1 MMKKVLVLF
10 VGTALWSSSV
20 WADDDLALLKEQ
32 LQRLSARVTQL
43 EAQIES
49 GKGDRLRIAQLE
61 KQLQIETVN
70 STRIAQ
76 LEKQVEQG
84 MAAPTAVVARIEE
97 LEKKPSVPQWAL
109 NTKIKGD
116 FRYRYENT
124 EVAGGNTKDRQ
135 RVRARI
141 GAYGKVNDYV
151 DYGVRFAT
159 GGDSATSANETQGD
173 GFLKDDAMFDLYYVD
188 IHPEQF
194 KGAHVLFGKMKKPW
208 LKGTGLIWDG
218 DINPEG
224 IAATYNKTFS
234 NGVEM
239 ITSAGSFVMEDNKGD
254 DTQLWSAQL
263 AFEKKFDKAKVLAGA
278 SLYHA
283 QNSDEGGLPSGFN
296 TAGTD
301 FNIVEGFGSVGTKMG
316 NLPVKFHG
324 QYVMNTDAAS
334 SDDTAYLLGVV
345 FGKAKAPGTWQIGYN
360 YRDTGR
366 DAVMDAFNDSDFAGG
381 DTGSCGHQIKAKYQ
395 IAKNW
400 QAGATYFNT
409 VNGDGDDEDMAQL
422 DLKFKF

>member
-1 MMKKVLVLF
+1 MRKKVILSAIITMLAIT
-10 VGTALWSSSV
+10 G
-20 WADDDLALLKEQ
+20 WADDDLTLFKEQ
-32 LQRLSARVTQL
+32 LQKLSMRVAQL
-43 EAQIES
+43 EAQVES
-49 GKGDRLRIAQLE
+49 GKGDTLRIAQLE
-61 KQLQIETVN
+61 KQI
-70 STRIAQ
+70 
-76 LEKQVEQG
+76 EQG
-84 MAAPTAVVARIEE
+84 GVMPAAVVARLEE

-109 NTKIKGD
+109 DTKIKGD
-116 FRYRYENT
+116 IRYRYENA
-124 EVAGGNTKDRQ
+124 EVAGGNAKDRQ

-194 KGAHVLFGKMKKPW
+194 KGAHVLLGKMKKPW
-208 LKGTGLIWDG
+208 IKGSGLIWDG

-224 IAATYNKTFS
+224 IAVTYDKTFS
-234 NGVEM
+234 NGVKM
-239 ITSAGSFVMEDNKGD
+239 ITSAGSFVLDSDKGD
-254 DTQLWSAQL
+254 DTQLWSAQM
-263 AFEKKFDKAKVLAGA
+263 AFEKKFEKVKVLAGA
-278 SLYHA
+278 SLYHV
-283 QNSDEGGLPSGFN
+283 QNSDNGGFTVHPDPAKKYFN
-296 TAGTD
+296 TIGTD
-301 FNIVEGFGSVGTKMG
+301 FNLLEGFGSVGTKVG
-316 NLPVKFHG
+316 TLPVKFHG

-409 VNGDGDDEDMAQL
+409 VNGDGDSEDMAQL
-422 DLKFKF
+422 DLMFKF